1 MTQNYRVARPM
12 RVQARK
18 GSQAEERYYRNASLP
33 GGAWPMP
40 KAIAPGVSPMP
51 LEDLIF
57 HGGKTVPQMQYQN
70 IYGGSSADW
79 QESDISAIERG
90 IASAMRDRRLNDVI
104 GQYFPGTQ
112 LSCEPLEHLL
122 LDEDKPLFLDEP
134 DVQALMVRL
143 FRAGE
148 LNATDPSTTIFNLVL
163 PRGTELALGESTSLL
178 GLGGYHGSVHLR
190 SSTGRITTLYY
201 SANVF
206 SEGDN
211 GIPVFDRPWKNVVG
225 TLYHEL
231 NEFRTDADVSDAI
244 QTGDNDFLGWMS
256 RRGHECGDEPIAV
269 ATSLEQVFKELMAGA
284 GSERIPV
291 QFMYSNRAHGPEGPS
306 ED

>member
-1 MTQNYRVARPM
+1 
-12 RVQARK
+12 
-18 GSQAEERYYRNASLP
+18 
-33 GGAWPMP
+33 
-40 KAIAPGVSPMP
+40 
-51 LEDLIF
+51 
-57 HGGKTVPQMQYQN
+57 MQYQN

-79 QESDISAIERG
+79 QESDISSIEKG
-90 IASAMRDRRLNDVI
+90 LASAMRDRRLNDVI
-104 GQYFPGTQ
+104 AQYFPGTQ
-112 LSCEPLEHLL
+112 ISCEPLELLL

-134 DVQALMVRL
+134 DVQSLMVRL

-190 SSTGRITTLYY
+190 SGTGRVTTLYY

-206 SEGDN
+206 SEGGN

-256 RRGHECGDEPIAV
+256 RRGHECGDEPIAA
-269 ATSLEQVFKELMAGA
+269 ATSLEQVFKEIMAGS
-284 GSERIPV
+284 GSERMPV
-291 QFMYSNRAHGPEGPS
+291 QFMYSNRVHGPEGPS
-306 ED
+306 EE